1 MIAKLSPRSPPVR
14 AWGPCSLVVLCV
26 LPRTGW
32 ARGRCGRRAAGWRPW
47 SGRRWRRRGGRRG
60 GQVCAAGGHS
70 GYARCATPCCGAPS
84 FAWNAQG
91 GAAGAGGAVSARR
104 VTCASVPLIVQPQSE
119 RAVSAGSS
127 ARKNSWPL
135 CLHARGPHAGH
146 TQTLAYASQCVTA
159 ERVSTGVCVHHARV
173 SWIPK
178 QPGIICPSP
187 AKATCAHSCPFCV
200 RPTLRR
206 RCRSAMSAGACVWS
220 TVEHAQATSEKA
232 AKADVGTFSMAAAT
246 QRVAV
251 AASALACPL
260 GPS

>member
-1 MIAKLSPRSPPVR
+1 MLALRLHDERHAR
-14 AWGPCSLVVLCV
+14 AGREKAAAVHSATTPSAPTPGPCK
-26 LPRTGW
+26 
-32 ARGRCGRRAAGWRPW
+32 GRCTKARLGT
-47 SGRRWRRRGGRRG
+47 SGM
-60 GQVCAAGGHS
+60 A
-70 GYARCATPCCGAPS
+70 
-84 FAWNAQG
+84 
-91 GAAGAGGAVSARR
+91 
-104 VTCASVPLIVQPQSE
+104 LIVQPQSE
-119 RAVSAGSS
+119 HDVSAGTS
-127 ARKNSWPL
+127 ARMNSWPF
-135 CLHARGPHAGH
+135 CLHARCPRAGH
-146 TQTLAYASQCVTA
+146 TQTLAHASQCVAA
-159 ERVSTGVCVHHARV
+159 ERVSTGICVHHARV

-246 QRVAV
+246 QRVTV

>member
-1 MIAKLSPRSPPVR
+1 MS
-14 AWGPCSLVVLCV
+14 
-26 LPRTGW
+26 
-32 ARGRCGRRAAGWRPW
+32 AG
-47 SGRRWRRRGGRRG
+47 
-60 GQVCAAGGHS
+60 
-70 GYARCATPCCGAPS
+70 T
-84 FAWNAQG
+84 
-91 GAAGAGGAVSARR
+91 SARM
-104 VTCASVPLIVQPQSE
+104 
-119 RAVSAGSS
+119 
-127 ARKNSWPL
+127 NSWPL

-178 QPGIICPSP
+178 QPGIICPSR

-246 QRVAV
+246 QRVTV